1 MRIYVTVAISIAAGM
16 VIGGFA
22 MQGLRAQGS
31 PPVYFISD
39 IAEITDPEAFK
50 AVGQRPQSEAAD
62 RVNKAGGQYVTRT
75 QKLTAIYGTPPQ
87 RLIIIKFDNMQKAQ
101 AFVRRK
107 SGSTASLT
115 SRPRFG
121 VSLPRDSKDSSEAAQ
136 VAASPMSRSIT
147 TNCLSIDGTATSI
160 RHRPPHVPT

>member
-1 MRIYVTVAISIAAGM
+1 MELLREGDMRIYVTVAISMAAGM

-101 AFVRRK
+101 AFATDETQKR
-107 SGSTASLT
+107 
-115 SRPRFG
+115 
-121 VSLPRDSKDSSEAAQ
+121 
-136 VAASPMSRSIT
+136 
-147 TNCLSIDGTATSI
+147 IDGITDKSSKI
-160 RHRPPHVPT
+160 RRFFAEGL